1 MGWIRKSFPVDREGL
16 TVLKSTLPWRWWE
29 NVECRGGGG
38 HALHQSITLWWSIWG
53 WDPPLLL
60 LPVPTGTRTLFWSQH
75 TAAYLLM
82 IRRSD
87 DKTIG
92 WSNNEMITNDKI
104 VTWPDRDRGAR
115 EPGCRTMEITCY
127 WKQNRGRCALWAPC
141 HLRNISFVNQARVF
155 VYLCIC
161 VSKCICVFV
170 NLFVCLYYWE
180 QNGGGVRCAVNVWTN
195 F

>member
-38 HALHQSITLWWSIWG
+38 HVLRQSITLRWSIWG

-104 VTWPDRDRGAR
+104 VTWPDRDRGPESLGAGQWKSR
-115 EPGCRTMEITCY
+115 VIENKIAAGVPCGPHVTSVISASWTKPGYLCIY
-127 WKQNRGRCALWAPC
+127 
-141 HLRNISFVNQARVF
+141 VF
-155 VYLCIC
+155 VYRSI
-161 VSKCICVFV
+161 FV
-170 NLFVCLYYWE
+170 YL
-180 QNGGGVRCAVNVWTN
+180 
-195 F
+195 